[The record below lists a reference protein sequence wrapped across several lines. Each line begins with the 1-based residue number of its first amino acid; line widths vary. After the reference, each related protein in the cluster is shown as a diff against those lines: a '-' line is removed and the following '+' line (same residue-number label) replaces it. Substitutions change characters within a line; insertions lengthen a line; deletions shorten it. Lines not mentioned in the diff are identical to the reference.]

1 MFSVLEMYRIS
12 VQPTSD
18 QNCLYNENNEVCVSE
33 DSKDGTEDEVELGGT
48 IQSHQIVTETEDM
61 IEINLSHGEDAPAK
75 KKSPSKQAANNNLQR
90 ATISSNDQLVAAT
103 SAMAN
108 GASIIY
114 MLQVI
119 FVVYP
124 INTRMI

>member
-1 MFSVLEMYRIS
+1 MFSVLGMYRVS

-18 QNCLYNENNEVCVSE
+18 QDCQYSENNEVCVSE
-33 DSKDGTEDEVELGGT
+33 DSKDETEDEVDSGGT

-61 IEINLSHGEDAPAK
+61 IEINLSHAEDESAK
-75 KKSPSKQAANNNLQR
+75 KKSPSKQAANNNLER
-90 ATISSNDQLVAAT
+90 AAISSNDQLVAAT

-119 FVVYP
+119 FMTYP
-124 INTRMI
+124 INTYMI